1 MSAYDQA
8 ISMANGNELYAPAFM
23 IKKATVL
30 HEQKKYAEEAAIYQE
45 IKDKYMLYA
54 QQYRF
59 DVDKY
64 LERAN
69 ALAGK

>member
-1 MSAYDQA
+1 
-8 ISMANGNELYAPAFM
+8 M

-45 IKDKYMLYA
+45 IKDKYPVYD
-54 QQYRF
+54 QQNG
-59 DVDKY
+59 VNAAKY
-64 LERAN
+64 IERAN

>member
-1 MSAYDQA
+1 MLPPSC
-8 ISMANGNELYAPAFM
+8 
-23 IKKATVL
+23 
-30 HEQKKYAEEAAIYQE
+30 YQE
-45 IKDKYMLYA
+45 IKDKYVAYT

-59 DVDKY
+59 EVDKY